1 MKFTIPTEIEI
12 KPFTE
17 EETALDALKANIL
30 NALTEVNYSTNTS
43 RKNTRSYR
51 VVIGLP
57 YNGKNTFLNA
67 LENNLKING
76 EEFTFDK

>member
-30 NALTEVNYSTNTS
+30 NALTEVNYSL
-43 RKNTRSYR
+43 
-51 VVIGLP
+51 IP
-57 YNGKNTFLNA
+57 AGKTPEA
-67 LENNLKING
+67 TE
-76 EEFTFDK
+76 